1 MGSREEFIRKYADA
15 DVNGRLEI
23 ILKNYPRFMQMVDGY
38 EQCLSIII
46 RNEREYNRSRKG
58 EDLGVRVQT
67 SRLSNPTERQAIEN
81 VSIQEAIRAGDV
93 EAALKGADDYE
104 KHAVE
109 IKTLVNMREDY
120 QILTNQ
126 FLFLEDKEGAMF
138 SDYISKRRSV
148 AAIADDE
155 GLAYETI
162 RWRLKET
169 RKLIKRNA
177 SEFLVCK
184 YKCR

>member
-1 MGSREEFIRKYADA
+1 MGTREEFIKKYADA

-38 EQCLSIII
+38 EQCLGIFI
-46 RNEREYNRSRKG
+46 RNEHDYNRKKNRS
-58 EDLGVRVQT
+58 DLGIQVQT
-67 SRLSNPTERQAIEN
+67 STISDTTAQTAIEN

-109 IKTLVNMREDY
+109 IRTLVNMREDY

-126 FLFLEDKEGAMF
+126 FFF
-138 SDYISKRRSV
+138 
-148 AAIADDE
+148 
-155 GLAYETI
+155 
-162 RWRLKET
+162 
-169 RKLIKRNA
+169 
-177 SEFLVCK
+177 
-184 YKCR
+184 

>member
-1 MGSREEFIRKYADA
+1 MGSREEFIKKYADA

-104 KHAVE
+104 KHAG
-109 IKTLVNMREDY
+109 L
-120 QILTNQ
+120 
-126 FLFLEDKEGAMF
+126 
-138 SDYISKRRSV
+138 SDFDQSIPV
-148 AAIADDE
+148 F
-155 GLAYETI
+155 GG
-162 RWRLKET
+162 
-169 RKLIKRNA
+169 
-177 SEFLVCK
+177 
-184 YKCR
+184 